1 MKPKQKY
8 SQVIELRGHIIDS
21 MVLPKVLD
29 ELIDFGVEFNIQ
41 KLAVGRGRTDPSY
54 ARIEITAD
62 AAEQLDTIL
71 SHVQRHGATPLQVES
86 VEVEPAPAD
95 GVFPENFYSTTNM
108 PTLIR
113 LNGEWVAVANPEMDC
128 GILVEDENRGRC
140 IAINEVKKGQK
151 IVVGHSGI
159 RVVPT
164 ERPRDPSPMF
174 SFMGSQVSSEKPKS
188 VFIKEIAERMVD
200 ARAKG
205 GKILVVGGPAIV
217 HTGSGELLCRLIERG
232 LVDYLFAGN
241 ALAVHDIESAFFG
254 TSLGISLD
262 GGLALEGG
270 HEHHLRAI
278 NRIRAAGGIRQA
290 VEKGILRCGVMH
302 ACVKHGVDFVL
313 AGSIRDDGPLPDV
326 ITDVIQAQAAM
337 RQRIHQGIDI
347 AIMLSTML
355 HSIAVGN
362 LLPASVFTVC
372 VDINPATLTK
382 LVDRGSFQT
391 AGLVMDVGSF
401 LRELL
406 DALDATH
413 RVERHETLG
422 ISEVVTP

>member
-1 MKPKQKY
+1 MNQEQKHV
-8 SQVIELRGHIIDS
+8 QVIELSGHIIDS
-21 MVLPKVLD
+21 MILPKILD
-29 ELIDFGVEFNIQ
+29 ELLDFGVEFKIQ
-41 KLAVGRGRTDPSY
+41 QLNVGRGKTDPSY
-54 ARIEITAD
+54 AQIEIVADTAS
-62 AAEQLDTIL
+62 QLDAVL
-71 SHVQRHGATPLQVES
+71 GEVQRYGATPLRTETACL
-86 VEVEPAPAD
+86 EPAPAD

-108 PTLIR
+108 ATRVRID
-113 LNGEWVAVANPEMDC
+113 GEWLPVANTEMDC
-128 GILVEDENRGRC
+128 GILIEDGKARC
-140 IAINEVKKGQK
+140 IAINEVLKGQM
-151 IVVGHSGI
+151 IVVGHGGV

-164 ERPRDPSPMF
+164 ERPRVPSPMF

-188 VFIKEIAERMVD
+188 VYLKEIAERIVKV
-200 ARAKG
+200 RASG
-205 GKILVVGGPAIV
+205 GKILVVGGPAII

-232 LVDYLFAGN
+232 FVDYLFAGN
-241 ALAVHDIESAFFG
+241 ALAVHDIESALMG

-262 GGLALEGG
+262 GGMALEGG

-290 VEKGILRCGVMH
+290 VETGILRKGVMYT
-302 ACVKHGVDFVL
+302 CVKHGVDYVL

-326 ITDVIQAQAAM
+326 ITDVIRAQVEM
-337 RQRIHQGIDI
+337 RKRIHEGVEV

-372 VDINPATLTK
+372 VDINQATLTK

-391 AGLVMDVGSF
+391 AGLVMDVGGF

-406 DALDATH
+406 DALEKAPAKASA
-413 RVERHETLG
+413 G
-422 ISEVVTP
+422 S